1 MERLIEGFRRFR
13 GNYYREHRARFERL
27 AGRPQHP
34 RYAVVTCC
42 DSRIDTTL
50 IFDTVPGEIFLI
62 RNIANLVPP
71 YRPDERQH
79 STSAAIEYAVR
90 ILKVGQFVVLGHAG
104 CGGIKALLDPPEEAT
119 DFVASWLQIAG
130 PARTRVVD
138 QADDIAPGMRQR
150 TCELEALKDSLEN
163 ALGFPWVA
171 RRVADGSL
179 QVDALYLDL
188 EHGELL
194 LYNRAKDVFEV
205 V

>member
-13 GNYYREHRARFERL
+13 RDYFEEHRARFERL
-27 AGRPQHP
+27 AERRQHP

-42 DSRIDTTL
+42 DSRIDTTR
-50 IFDTVPGEIFLI
+50 IFDAIPGEIFLI

-104 CGGIKALLDPPEEAT
+104 CGGIKALLDPPAEST
-119 DFVASWLQIAG
+119 DFVASWLEIAA
-130 PARTRVVD
+130 PARERLARRPD
-138 QADDIAPGMRQR
+138 LAEPGERQR
-150 TCELEALKDSLEN
+150 TCELEVLKDSFEN
-163 ALGFPWVA
+163 ALSFPWVA
-171 RRVADGSL
+171 ERVEDGSL

-188 EHGELL
+188 EQGELL
-194 LYNRAKDVFEV
+194 LYHRAKDGFDAV
-205 V
+205 